1 MTLTTRLASSLRA
14 RSGRYQALVCTDVYS
29 QISRFTPQGN
39 CWSGAKL
46 TIATSRS
53 FPASG
58 PAPNTIIRTGVA
70 SLSNRS
76 TAVIRFVSTIGAGTF
91 ECSLDAAPWLPC
103 KSPQRY
109 IALVDGP
116 HAFAVRAISASG
128 APDLTPARISW
139 TVPPVAPA
147 VTVRNPINGS
157 TTHERKPGFSGG
169 AGTAL
174 GDSSKITVEVFSGS
188 GVSGSPVQTL
198 ATTAS
203 GGSWAVAP
211 IKLLANGTYTVR
223 AQQSNSAG
231 TTGMSTPST
240 FAIAYA
246 PSAPSS
252 DPAPSAPSAD
262 PPPGGSTSPPAPS
275 TFSVGGS
282 VSGLSG
288 TVVLQDNGG
297 DDLSVGSNGPFTFAT
312 PVVDGGAYNVTVK
325 SSPSGQTCTTSG
337 ASGTV
342 TSANVTSVAVTCAS
356 QTTSQ
361 PGADDFNRP
370 DGGLGAG
377 WAAIGDGGLSI
388 ASQAVLGTANAQAG
402 DTRIAESY
410 GSDQFSQ
417 IEVTSTQLTGGEW
430 IGPAVRS
437 QNGGQDTYLGIY
449 FWNNGNPQLRLYKRT
464 AGTWIQLGNSY
475 NSGPL
480 PAGTKLTLT
489 AVGSTILFQQDG
501 TTRIVATDTTLT
513 GGAPGLMTFGA
524 ATTDNWTGGTPKTF
538 SVGGSVSGLS
548 GTVVLQD
555 NGGDDLSVGSDGPF
569 TFATPVVDG
578 GAYNVTVKSSPSGQT
593 CTTSGASGT
602 VTSANVTSVAVT
614 CASQTTSQPGAD
626 DFNRPDGGLGAGWAA
641 IGDGGLSIAS
651 QAVLGTA
658 NAQAGDTRIA
668 ESYGSDQF
676 SQIEVTSTQ
685 LTGGEWIGPAVR
697 SQNGGQD
704 TYLGIYFWNNG
715 NPQLRLYKRTAGTW
729 IQLGNSYNSGP
740 LPAGTKLTLTAV
752 GSTILFQ
759 QDGTTRIVAT
769 DTTLTGGAPG
779 LMTFGA
785 ATTDNW
791 TGGTPKTFSVGGSVS
806 GLSGTVVLQDNGGDD
821 LSVGSDGPFT
831 FATPVVDGGAYNVT
845 VKSSPSGQTCTTSG
859 ASGTVTSAN
868 VTSVAVTCAS
878 QTTSQP
884 GADDFNRPDGGLGAG
899 WAAIGDGGLSIAS
912 QAVLGTANAQAGDTR
927 IAESYGSDQFSQIE
941 VTSTQLTGGEWI
953 GPAVRS
959 QNGGQDTYLG
969 IYFWNNGNQ
978 QLRLYKRTAGT
989 FIQLGNS
996 YNSGPL
1002 PAGTK
1007 LTLTA
1012 VGSTI
1017 SLPAGRH
1024 HTNRRDRH
1032 HPHRRRPRPDDLRR
1046 RHSRQLDRRHTN
1058 RRTAAPASAVPVR
1071 QHRRQRRRLVRH
1083 QLARRRIWHAHPQGP

>member
-1 MTLTTRLASSLRA
+1 M
-14 RSGRYQALVCTDVYS
+14 
-29 QISRFTPQGN
+29 
-39 CWSGAKL
+39 
-46 TIATSRS
+46 
-53 FPASG
+53 
-58 PAPNTIIRTGVA
+58 
-70 SLSNRS
+70 
-76 TAVIRFVSTIGAGTF
+76 
-91 ECSLDAAPWLPC
+91 
-103 KSPQRY
+103 
-109 IALVDGP
+109 
-116 HAFAVRAISASG
+116 
-128 APDLTPARISW
+128 
-139 TVPPVAPA
+139 
-147 VTVRNPINGS
+147 
-157 TTHERKPGFSGG
+157 
-169 AGTAL
+169 
-174 GDSSKITVEVFSGS
+174 
-188 GVSGSPVQTL
+188 
-198 ATTAS
+198 
-203 GGSWAVAP
+203 
-211 IKLLANGTYTVR
+211 
-223 AQQSNSAG
+223 
-231 TTGMSTPST
+231 
-240 FAIAYA
+240 
-246 PSAPSS
+246 
-252 DPAPSAPSAD
+252 
-262 PPPGGSTSPPAPS
+262 
-275 TFSVGGS
+275 
-282 VSGLSG
+282 SGLSG

-297 DDLSVGSNGPFTFAT
+297 DDLSVGSDGPFTFAT
-312 PVVDGGAYNVTVK
+312 RVVAGGAYNVTVK

-342 TSANVTSVAVTCAS
+342 ASANVTSVAVTCTS

-377 WAAIGDGGLSI
+377 WAAISDGGLSI

-464 AGTWIQLGNSY
+464 AGTFIQLGNSY

-489 AVGSTILFQQDG
+489 AVGSTISFQQDG

-569 TFATPVVDG
+569 TFATRLVAG

-602 VTSANVTSVAVT
+602 VASANVTSVAVT
-614 CASQTTSQPGAD
+614 CTSQTTSQPGAD

-641 IGDGGLSIAS
+641 ISDGGLSIAS

-658 NAQAGDTRIA
+658 NAQAGDIRIA

-685 LTGGEWIGPAVR
+685 LTGGEWIGPTVR

-715 NPQLRLYKRTAGTW
+715 NP
-729 IQLGNSYNSGP
+729 
-740 LPAGTKLTLTAV
+740 
-752 GSTILFQ
+752 
-759 QDGTTRIVAT
+759 
-769 DTTLTGGAPG
+769 
-779 LMTFGA
+779 
-785 ATTDNW
+785 
-791 TGGTPKTFSVGGSVS
+791 
-806 GLSGTVVLQDNGGDD
+806 
-821 LSVGSDGPFT
+821 
-831 FATPVVDGGAYNVT
+831 
-845 VKSSPSGQTCTTSG
+845 
-859 ASGTVTSAN
+859 
-868 VTSVAVTCAS
+868 
-878 QTTSQP
+878 
-884 GADDFNRPDGGLGAG
+884 
-899 WAAIGDGGLSIAS
+899 
-912 QAVLGTANAQAGDTR
+912 
-927 IAESYGSDQFSQIE
+927 
-941 VTSTQLTGGEWI
+941 
-953 GPAVRS
+953 
-959 QNGGQDTYLG
+959 
-969 IYFWNNGNQ
+969 

-1017 SLPAGRH
+1017 YFQQDGTTRIVATDTTLTGGAPGLMTFGAATADNWTGGTPTGEPPPPPAQFQYVSTDANGVASYDINSPDDGYGTHILRVLSPTHPTAGVPHNFLYVLPVEPELGTTYGDGLETLRSLDAQDKYNLTIIEPSFAKDPWYADNPNDPNLQYETFITKDLVPWVAQNLGVDGARAELA
-1024 HTNRRDRH
+1024 DRLLQVR
-1032 HPHRRRPRPDDLRR
+1032 HRRTRSTPEAPGPLRDGGVLGLPRGHGQLQPIRFELRG
-1046 RHSRQLDRRHTN
+1046 QLRNGR
-1058 RRTAAPASAVPVR
+1058 
-1071 QHRRQRRRLVRH
+1071 
-1083 QLARRRIWHAHPQGP
+1083 